1 MVYGYLRVSTDKQNA
16 EAQKIGIL
24 QLADKE
30 NVKVDKWICEIVSGI
45 KKISSR
51 SLGELLS
58 EMREGDILITSE
70 ISRLAR
76 SSLQVMNIL
85 NEMMEKKCQLW
96 TVKES
101 YKLGADIS
109 STILAFCFSLS
120 AQLERD
126 LISQRTKESLMRKKA
141 EGIKLGRPKGYVV
154 KNKKLSGKED
164 EIKNLLRH
172 GVSKRAISRLMGVH
186 HTTVTSYIREKKLD

>member
-1 MVYGYLRVSTDKQNA
+1 MVVGYLRVSTERQSS

-30 NVKVDKWICEIVSGI
+30 NVKVDKWICETVSGV
-45 KKISSR
+45 KKVSNRI
-51 SLGELLS
+51 LGELLT

-141 EGIKLGRPKGYVV
+141 EGVKLGRPKGYVV
-154 KNKKLSGKED
+154 KNKKLTGKEE
-164 EIKNLLRH
+164 EIRNLLKY
-172 GVSKRAISRLMGVH
+172 GVSKRAISRLMRVH
-186 HTTVTSYIREKKLD
+186 HSTVSSFIREKKLS

>member
-1 MVYGYLRVSTDKQNA
+1 MIYGYLRVSTEKQNA

-30 NVKVDKWICEIVSGI
+30 DVKVNKWVRETVSGV
-45 KKISSR
+45 KGVKQR
-51 SLGELLS
+51 ELGSVIE

-76 SSLQVMNIL
+76 STLAVMEIL
-85 NEMMEKKCQLW
+85 NCLMDKKCELW

-101 YKLGADIS
+101 YRLGSDIS
-109 STILAFCFSLS
+109 STILAFCFSLA

-141 EGIKLGRPKGYVV
+141 EGVKLGRPKGYVV
-154 KNKKLSGKED
+154 KNKKLSGRED
-164 EIKNLLRH
+164 EISNLLKH
-172 GVSKRAISRLMGVH
+172 GVSKRAIARLMGVH
-186 HTTVTSYIREKKLD
+186 HTTVTSFIREKKLD